1 MTQWGE
7 NKKSCVPIYDF
18 LIPNLWVTTVYLL
31 LRPSTFG
38 HYRKY
43 SRVGTYTRKRNLGLK
58 KKITWLKSHLSWGN
72 STDYDDTNL
81 LFLNATW
88 QGRRRFLPTSFD
100 AASQNK
106 SLKVVDDLC
115 NFEMSTKVK
124 MTLSALHFITWA
136 TFFQKILGKKRM
148 IHGGLQ

>member
-1 MTQWGE
+1 MSPTYHWHMKHMPKIQNHLHHDVTE
-7 NKKSCVPIYDF
+7 N
-18 LIPNLWVTTVYLL
+18 T
-31 LRPSTFG
+31 
-38 HYRKY
+38 Y

-58 KKITWLKSHLSWGN
+58 KKITWVKSHLFWGN

-81 LFLNATW
+81 LYLNATW
-88 QGRRRFLPTSFD
+88 QGRSRFLPTSFD

-124 MTLSALHFITWA
+124 MTTYPHCISSLERL
-136 TFFQKILGKKRM
+136 FFKR
-148 IHGGLQ
+148 